1 MGVKYV
7 KGGELFAKVVK
18 GKMKDDI
25 SRKCFQQ
32 LISAVDF
39 CHDRDVTH
47 HDLKSEEILLTLCDT
62 SAYVAP
68 KVLKK
73 KGYDGSK
80 ACDTSAYVAPK
91 VLKKKGYDGSK
102 ANIWSSEVIFFALLS
117 RYSIPD
123 IMKDPRFQIG
133 FMRPIAFSVKESVVE
148 DNIDFNRDDVPNVN
162 CNSNGGGNSNNND
175 DEEVIMVYHCWKL
188 S

>member
-1 MGVKYV
+1 M
-7 KGGELFAKVVK
+7 
-18 GKMKDDI
+18 DP
-25 SRKCFQQ
+25 RK
-32 LISAVDF
+32 
-39 CHDRDVTH
+39 
-47 HDLKSEEILLTLCDT
+47 
-62 SAYVAP
+62 
-68 KVLKK
+68 
-73 KGYDGSK
+73 
-80 ACDTSAYVAPK
+80 
-91 VLKKKGYDGSK
+91 
-102 ANIWSSEVIFFALLS
+102 

-123 IMKDPRFQIG
+123 IMKDPWFQIG

>member
-47 HDLKSEEILLTLCDT
+47 HDLKLENFLLEENEDL
-62 SAYVAP
+62 
-68 KVLKK
+68 KVSDFGL
-73 KGYDGSK
+73 
-80 ACDTSAYVAPK
+80 P
-91 VLKKKGYDGSK
+91 VL
-102 ANIWSSEVIFFALLS
+102 
-117 RYSIPD
+117 
-123 IMKDPRFQIG
+123 
-133 FMRPIAFSVKESVVE
+133 
-148 DNIDFNRDDVPNVN
+148 PN
-162 CNSNGGGNSNNND
+162 
-175 DEEVIMVYHCWKL
+175 
-188 S
+188 